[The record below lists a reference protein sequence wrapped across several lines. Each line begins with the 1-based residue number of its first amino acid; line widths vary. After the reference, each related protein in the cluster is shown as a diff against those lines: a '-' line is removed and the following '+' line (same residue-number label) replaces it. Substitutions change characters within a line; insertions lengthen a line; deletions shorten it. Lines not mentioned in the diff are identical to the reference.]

1 MFILDSGCPHP
12 IAELFA
18 YSICLTPALF
28 DLQLVPFGS
37 IVFNVLI
44 ILTTLMSAEFLNNKF
59 RKFPLYTSPGKDF
72 GDKFCV
78 QTIYCSIADNNPLCC
93 HGSRS
98 ICYLDPFIHEQSR
111 DRQRAIFIALIL
123 DLQNIVFIRNFM
135 CIIQIT

>member
-59 RKFPLYTSPGKDF
+59 RKFPLYTSPGKDLGTNF
-72 GDKFCV
+72 V
-78 QTIYCSIADNNPLCC
+78 ST
-93 HGSRS
+93 
-98 ICYLDPFIHEQSR
+98 PFIVQLLTITPCVVMVRDQSV
-111 DRQRAIFIALIL
+111 I
-123 DLQNIVFIRNFM
+123 
-135 CIIQIT
+135 